1 VQSQLLRR
9 WRHEDGGFKAS
20 PGKGSETLSQKQ
32 NFNKRA
38 GGVTQVVALVWH
50 AVRPWVQ
57 SPIPPKK
64 KSCICVENPAG
75 WLTSWLWRDGMLQFE
90 SQNYLGLSLAPSHT
104 FFFFLPY
111 WGLNSGT
118 MPWATLP
125 ALFGEGFF
133 LDRVSQNYLPWLA
146 LNQDP
151 PDLFLLSSLST
162 DMSHHPHYPLL

>member
-64 KSCICVENPAG
+64 KAVSVLKILQAD
-75 WLTSWLWRDGMLQFE
+75 WLHDCGEMGCCNLRAKIILG
-90 SQNYLGLSLAPSHT
+90 YL
-104 FFFFLPY
+104 
-111 WGLNSGT
+111 
-118 MPWATLP
+118 
-125 ALFGEGFF
+125 
-133 LDRVSQNYLPWLA
+133 
-146 LNQDP
+146 
-151 PDLFLLSSLST
+151 
-162 DMSHHPHYPLL
+162 